1 MSAHN
6 ENKNVM
12 ISVIIPVYNA
22 KGTINRCLDSVLN
35 QIYKNVEVICVDDES
50 TDESLNICRDY
61 QKSDSR
67 VKIVEQKNG
76 GVASARN
83 AGLEIAQGEYV
94 TFIDQDD
101 WLELGAYIKLVELA
115 KNYNADMVVCN
126 YSKDSTSESQKMEN
140 VEPIQRIIKSRDELI
155 KYAFYREKYRGFA
168 AFVWNKLFRREMLV
182 ENGIIFDDSLKRGD
196 DVLFYATVAT
206 VAQTTVY
213 VDESFYHYV
222 QREDSITHT
231 KNAQNLDRLADILI
245 GYERAIK
252 ILEDR
257 KVETRSID
265 YMKCFYV
272 YHASLLYEIA
282 REERLEEKQRRFQKS
297 MRLYLHE
304 YKEQNKTDEER
315 MERIYNL
322 LEKGNEG

>member
-76 GVASARN
+76 GVAAARN

-101 WLELGAYIKLVELA
+101 WLELGTYIKLVELA

-282 REERLEEKQRRFQKS
+282 REERLEEKQRRFQQS

-315 MERIYNL
+315 IKRIYDL